1 MDKRVLRVES
11 TGEEI
16 TAPKIFIAC
25 GSAPALARTTF
36 GSRSWAKLDHTGA
49 RPAAPPIDGLESTPY
64 ITYVEALRMTKVLS
78 EPYVDQG

>member
-25 GSAPALARTTF
+25 GSVPALAHLHYIWDIGR
-36 GSRSWAKLDHTGA
+36 RAKLDHAGA
-49 RPAAPPIDGLESTPY
+49 RPAAPPIEGLEGTPY
-64 ITYVEALRMTKVLS
+64 ITYVEVLRMAKVLA
-78 EPYVDQG
+78 